1 MRATWRQCQAT
12 TTGLS
17 ACTAST
23 SAYFSSRA
31 AYLVK
36 MHGDDDHVIE
46 VAYYINKHQKAY
58 KGKEH
63 VYLNAPEV
71 ELLGKGPVGEPP
83 VA

>member
-1 MRATWRQCQAT
+1 MCVRSLPSGRV
-12 TTGLS
+12 
-17 ACTAST
+17 TAQIVKKVKSDKP
-23 SAYFSSRA
+23 

-46 VAYYINKHQKAY
+46 VAYYINKHPKAY
-58 KGKEH
+58 QGKEH